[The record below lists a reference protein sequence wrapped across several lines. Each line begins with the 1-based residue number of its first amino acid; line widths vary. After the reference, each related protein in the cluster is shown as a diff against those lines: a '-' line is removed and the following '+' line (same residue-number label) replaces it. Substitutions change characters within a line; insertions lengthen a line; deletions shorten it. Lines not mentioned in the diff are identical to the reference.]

1 MTQAQSYEKIGGLTY
16 SSMTLKDRQKSCA
29 SWNIGDVL
37 ASMTVLVAIIAAY
50 LYFTG

>member
-1 MTQAQSYEKIGGLTY
+1 
-16 SSMTLKDRQKSCA
+16 MTLKDRQEESCA
-29 SWNIGDVL
+29 CWNIGDVL